1 MLKVTKFGGSSMA
14 DAGQYRK
21 IRDIIQADRGRRV
34 VVVSAAGKRDK
45 NDHKITDLLYLCHA
59 HTQYGVDCDRIFE
72 MITSRYIGIRDELG
86 LKVDLESEF
95 AELKKRLDAKAIS
108 ADELVSR
115 GEYFSAKLMA
125 AFLGFQF
132 VDAID
137 WIKFKFDGT
146 VDQETTYAALK
157 KTLKGK
163 GVVIPGFYGQMPD
176 GNIRTFTRG
185 GSDITGALAAAALDA
200 DVYENWTDVSGILMA
215 DPRIVDDPLV
225 IPEVTYDEL
234 RELSYSGAQVLH
246 EGTIFP
252 VREKGIPVNIR
263 NTNAPDHPGT
273 IIQEDFEKGELVED
287 RFITGISGKKDF
299 SIVHLSKRGLS
310 NEVGLLRRILT
321 IYERHNVSVVYV
333 PNGIDSVSVVVETD
347 HIEPVLYTILAEIQQ
362 EIQPDTLTVIDEL
375 AVVTAVG
382 RHMANTPG
390 ISGKL
395 FGALGKA
402 GINIRFITQSPD
414 ELNIIFGV
422 ENKDFKRSI
431 QVLYDKFAK

>member
-1 MLKVTKFGGSSMA
+1 M
-14 DAGQYRK
+14 
-21 IRDIIQADRGRRV
+21 
-34 VVVSAAGKRDK
+34 
-45 NDHKITDLLYLCHA
+45 
-59 HTQYGVDCDRIFE
+59 
-72 MITSRYIGIRDELG
+72 
-86 LKVDLESEF
+86 
-95 AELKKRLDAKAIS
+95 
-108 ADELVSR
+108 
-115 GEYFSAKLMA
+115 
-125 AFLGFQF
+125 
-132 VDAID
+132 
-137 WIKFKFDGT
+137 
-146 VDQETTYAALK
+146 
-157 KTLKGK
+157 
-163 GVVIPGFYGQMPD
+163 
-176 GNIRTFTRG
+176 
-185 GSDITGALAAAALDA
+185 
-200 DVYENWTDVSGILMA
+200 
-215 DPRIVDDPLV
+215 
-225 IPEVTYDEL
+225 
-234 RELSYSGAQVLH
+234 LH

-263 NTNAPDHPGT
+263 NTNDPNHPGT
-273 IIQEDFEKGELVED
+273 IIQEEFEKGELVED

-333 PNGIDSVSVVVETD
+333 PNGIDSVSVVVETE

-422 ENKDFKRSI
+422 ENKDFKRAI